1 MPSKIFILTG
11 STSGIG
17 EETAIGLAAH
27 CDMLILPVRNME
39 KGEALKTRLL
49 TISPALQIGLIL
61 CDLTSIA
68 SIKSCAKIVV
78 EKYDHIDVLINNA
91 GIINTTRE
99 LTADG
104 LEETFAVNVLSQF
117 LFNTLLLPLVQ
128 KAPQGRIINLSS
140 LGHRMGKL
148 DFSNIQGEKNWSG
161 FGAYFNSNFER
172 NLLTSYQANQLKDT
186 NITVNCLHP
195 GAIQSNLGVQ
205 NKGVVANFFIKFFS
219 RFAKPTAEGAKTTL
233 YAALSP
239 ELTQITG
246 AYLNNQK
253 IGRATPAS
261 QDLATAKKFWE
272 YCENLAK

>member
-1 MPSKIFILTG
+1 MQSKIFFLTG

-17 EETAIGLAAH
+17 EETAIGLAEH
-27 CDMLILPVRNME
+27 CDVLILPIRNME
-39 KGEALKTRLL
+39 KGEALKSRLL
-49 TISPALQIGLIL
+49 TINPALQIGLIL

-68 SIKSCAKIVV
+68 SIKSCAKIVI

-99 LTADG
+99 VTVDG

-117 LFNTLLLPLVQ
+117 LFNTLLLSLVQ
-128 KAPQGRIINLSS
+128 KSPQGRIVNLSS

-148 DFSNIQGEKNWSG
+148 DFANIQGEKNWSG

-172 NLLTSYQANQLKDT
+172 NLLTSYQANQLKNT
-186 NITVNCLHP
+186 SVTVNCLHP

-205 NKGVVANFFIKFFS
+205 NKGIMTNFFIRFFS
-219 RFAKPTAEGAKTTL
+219 KFAKPTAEGAKTTL

-239 ELTQITG
+239 ELTQVTR
-246 AYLNNQK
+246 AYLDNQK
-253 IGRATPAS
+253 VGRATPAS
-261 QDLATAKKFWE
+261 QDLNTAEKLWKH
-272 YCENLAK
+272 CENLVQ